1 MTGSRPFMG
10 RTLKLKTTASP
21 LDRLAQLLGIES
33 EYSDARGKLQRANA
47 ETKRALLRAMGVSS
61 EDDEQI
67 DAGLKAIERAEWRRA
82 LQPVYVVRASNEPI
96 QVPVTLGE
104 QTGDLAWQ
112 LQLEDGSERAGRV
125 KAGELTL
132 LDRHEIE
139 GENLSRRSLPVGS
152 DIPCGYHRLS
162 ISSDAGA
169 ATLIVAPQRC
179 WLPPSAA
186 QGDPLWGVAA
196 QLYLV
201 KSGEN
206 WGIGDFSDLGR
217 LAEFLAAAG
226 ADLVGLN
233 PLHSLFPESP
243 EHASPYSPASR
254 LLLNILYI
262 DVTRAPGFA
271 SCEPARA
278 LLASGEFQ
286 QELAGARAAALVDYT
301 RVTQMKL
308 QALRILFQH
317 WNSLPDSSESS
328 FAAFC
333 REGKET
339 LERHSVFHCLRQQFV
354 GSEAALGDWHS
365 WAAEYRDPTSDAVRR
380 FAQGH
385 QEEILFRSWLQWV
398 ADEQLAGAAK
408 SAESMKIGLYR
419 DLAVGADMSGVETWS
434 NQRAVVCGAHIGAPP
449 DIFNPAGQDWG
460 LPPFHPRELREQHYQ
475 SFIELIRANM
485 RHAGALRVDHVMA
498 LQHLYWIPSSQP
510 PQNGAYV
517 RYPMEDLIGILALES
532 ERNQCMVVGED
543 LGTVPDG
550 FRERMAEANILSY
563 RVLFF
568 EQNMKTGVFRKP
580 DTYPRLAV
588 AVASNHDLPTVRA
601 WWLGR
606 DVELREELQL
616 YPDSQEAGFQR
627 QLRDRDRK
635 QLRSALQA
643 AGLVRKSAE
652 VPAEELVR
660 LVYAYLARSRSFA
673 TLIQLDDV
681 SGEID
686 PANVPGSTTQYPN
699 WRRKLSRS
707 LDEILAEPLLRE
719 IIQTLIQGR
728 GSSRGVLE
736 KVAP

>member
-1 MTGSRPFMG
+1 MG
-10 RTLKLKTTASP
+10 RTVKPETKASP
-21 LDRLAQLLGIES
+21 LDRLAELLGIES
-33 EYSDARGKLQRANA
+33 EYSDARGKVQRANA
-47 ETKRALLRAMGVSS
+47 ETKRALLRAMGVSA
-61 EDDEQI
+61 DDDGQI
-67 DAGLKAIERAEWRRA
+67 DAGLKEIERAEWRRA
-82 LQPVYVVRASNEPI
+82 LQPVYVVRVSNEPI
-96 QVPVTLGE
+96 QVPVTVRE
-104 QTGDLAWQ
+104 QTCDLAWR
-112 LQLEDGSERAGRV
+112 LQLEDGTERAGRV
-125 KAGELTL
+125 QVGELAL
-132 LDRHEIE
+132 LNQHTVETE
-139 GENLSRRSLPVGS
+139 KVNRRSLPIGS

-162 ISSDAGA
+162 ISSDTGT
-169 ATLIVAPQRC
+169 ATLIVTPQRC

-186 QGDPLWGVAA
+186 RGDKLWGVAA
-196 QLYLV
+196 QLYLL
-201 KSGEN
+201 KSREN

-226 ADLVGLN
+226 ADLLGLN

-262 DVTRAPGFA
+262 DVTQAPGFA
-271 SCEPARA
+271 SCEQARA
-278 LLASGEFQ
+278 LFASGEFQ
-286 QELAGARAAALVDYT
+286 QELAASRAARLVDYT
-301 RVTQMKL
+301 RVTQLKL

-317 WNSLPDSSESS
+317 WNSSPGSSASS

-339 LERHSVFHCLRQQFV
+339 LERHGVFHCLRQQFLS
-354 GSEAALGDWHS
+354 SEPALGDWHS
-365 WAAEYRDPTSDAVRR
+365 WAEEYRDPTSDAVRR

-385 QEEILFRSWLQWV
+385 PEEILFASWLQWV
-398 ADEQLAGAAK
+398 ADEQLAKAAK
-408 SAESMKIGLYR
+408 AAETMEIGLYR

-434 NQRAVVCGAHIGAPP
+434 NQKAVVCGAHIGAPP

-510 PQNGAYV
+510 PRSGAYV

-532 ERNQCMVVGED
+532 QRNQCMVVGED

-550 FRERMAEANILSY
+550 FRERMAQANILSY

-568 EQNMKTGVFRKP
+568 EQNMKTGVFRQP
-580 DTYPRLAV
+580 DKYPRLAV
-588 AVASNHDLPTVRA
+588 AVASNHDLPSIRA

-606 DVELREELQL
+606 DIELREELQL
-616 YPDSQEAGFQR
+616 YPDAKEAAFQR
-627 QLRDRDRK
+627 RLRDRDRK

-673 TLIQLDDV
+673 ALIELGDV

-686 PANVPGSTTQYPN
+686 PANVPGSTSQYPN
-699 WRRKLSRS
+699 WRRKLSLS
-707 LDEILAEPLLRE
+707 LDEILGEPLLRE

-736 KVAP
+736 NVAP